1 MFGLDNKKII
11 IISGPTA
18 SGKSGI
24 AIDLAKILKSEIISA
39 DSRQVYKFMNI
50 GTSKPNK
57 SELNRVK
64 HHMIDLVNPDQNFS
78 IAQFQNVSLNI
89 IDNLYKKNMIPIICG
104 GTGFYINAIL
114 YKNNFLAAHD
124 KNFRLKINC
133 LTNIE
138 LYDKLREIDLESSEL
153 INVNNRVKLIRAL
166 EFFYTTGK
174 KISEHNKLQK
184 RKKMCFDA
192 FFFVICP
199 ERELLYKEIN
209 SRVDKMIENGL
220 VRETEFLLS
229 EFKSSYL
236 KKTIGYKEIIDYIN
250 NDINLDTAIKLIKK
264 NTRHYAKRQI
274 TWFRNQINV
283 KNKFYIS
290 DIKEIFDIVRD
301 FR

>member
-1 MFGLDNKKII
+1 
-11 IISGPTA
+11 
-18 SGKSGI
+18 
-24 AIDLAKILKSEIISA
+24 
-39 DSRQVYKFMNI
+39 MNI